1 MSSLISKIWISP
13 CWQFFPGEKSH
24 WDWTDRGMQWRWTI
38 WWEGQVCEDK
48 KVFGG
53 DKKKGEQALQRLPTP
68 WLPSPGQWGVHKPE
82 WTWYTGKPPT
92 WYQLDTLVSLAT
104 NTMTPIS
111 TRLVLLVLKVML
123 RQGWT
128 LFSWKNTSLKI
139 RLALSRR
146 HLRPRKSLETLIA
159 RRHHNQSM

>member
-1 MSSLISKIWISP
+1 MVRGNQIIFDFQSRFLHVGSFSQVKSLIETEQIEVCNGDGPFDGRGKYAKIRKFLEAIKRKENKLFNICQHP
-13 CWQFFPGEKSH
+13 DCQCPVLVNGEC
-24 WDWTDRGMQWRWTI
+24 TNPQ
-38 WWEGQVCEDK
+38 E
-48 KVFGG
+48 
-53 DKKKGEQALQRLPTP
+53 
-68 WLPSPGQWGVHKPE
+68 
-82 WTWYTGKPPT
+82 
-92 WYQLDTLVSLAT
+92 LDTLVSLAT